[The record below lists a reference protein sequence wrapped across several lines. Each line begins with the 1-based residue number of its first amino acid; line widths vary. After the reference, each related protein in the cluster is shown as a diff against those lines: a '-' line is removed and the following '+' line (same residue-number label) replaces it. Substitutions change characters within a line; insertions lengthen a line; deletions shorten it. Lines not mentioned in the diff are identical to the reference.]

1 MRTFSLLSWWRHLI
15 SRQRGLPIEGDGEIG
30 QKAHPL
36 LESLMVEANLERVR
50 AARLK
55 IEDSG
60 VHYCLQFRRYRWI
73 GGRAR
78 PSQAGKLANTKTMR
92 E

>member
-1 MRTFSLLSWWRHLI
+1 
-15 SRQRGLPIEGDGEIG
+15 
-30 QKAHPL
+30 
-36 LESLMVEANLERVR
+36 MVEANLERVR